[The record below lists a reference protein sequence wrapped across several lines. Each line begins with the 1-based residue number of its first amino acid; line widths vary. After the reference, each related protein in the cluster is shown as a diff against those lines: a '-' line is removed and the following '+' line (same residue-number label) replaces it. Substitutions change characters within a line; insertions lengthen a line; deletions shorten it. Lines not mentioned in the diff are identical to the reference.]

1 LNNTSKEKSHISW
14 LQELHSLQRL
24 LNIGDLVF
32 EAQRALL
39 RALFHE
45 LVFSGFARQSVVLV
59 DEAHHRESE
68 TYEII
73 SEKLC
78 SVFSTSAR
86 VVT

>member
-1 LNNTSKEKSHISW
+1 
-14 LQELHSLQRL
+14 
-24 LNIGDLVF
+24 LNIRDLVF

-39 RALFHE
+39 RALLHE
-45 LVFSGFARQSVVLV
+45 LVFSGVAVSRSFLLV
-59 DEAHHRESE
+59 ITAGLEMT